1 MNFLFDI
8 ISLVTQSVK
17 IKISLARMSVNFI
30 RNDDWSVLA
39 DKVIFRTRE
48 KSASGLFGPK
58 MVFFDTFWSLE
69 TTTDQLFY
77 DGPGWVIRF
86 L

>member
-1 MNFLFDI
+1 MGILVKMTDFSLQDCRKVLSISQFPGENGIFLPKLFP
-8 ISLVTQSVK
+8 
-17 IKISLARMSVNFI
+17 
-30 RNDDWSVLA
+30 
-39 DKVIFRTRE
+39 
-48 KSASGLFGPK
+48 GGHFGPK